1 MPRERLS
8 MRKVR
13 EVLRL
18 RSQGL
23 SYRAIAASCGVAS
36 GSVCEYIAAARA
48 AHLSWPLPED
58 LSDEDLE
65 QRLFPP
71 PPPAPEA
78 RPLPDWGYIAAELRR
93 KGVTLLLLWE
103 EYRSRHPDGYG
114 YSRFCDLYERFAQAA
129 EPRMHQVHK
138 AGEKLF
144 VDYAGQ
150 TVRLVDG
157 ATGEVREAQIFV
169 ATLGASDY
177 TFAEATWTQ
186 SLEDWIGSHV
196 RAFAFFGGVPAV
208 LVPDNLKSGV
218 KSACFYEPDLN
229 PTYREMA
236 EHYGLAVIPA
246 RVQKPRDKAKVENH
260 VRTVEQRILA
270 ALRNRTFFSIDEL
283 NHAIAELL
291 EALNDRPFQKLPGNR
306 RSLFEEIERS
316 ALRPLPDQPYVFARC
331 SRARVSIDYHIEVE
345 GCYYSVPYTLIK
357 QELDVR
363 ITARIVEALHKGKR
377 VASHPR
383 SYRSGHYSTLPEHMP
398 KAHQAY
404 LDWEPK
410 RLVRWATQTGPAT
423 AGVVTA
429 ILERL
434 VHPQQGYRAC
444 LGLIRLEKVYGKE
457 RLEAASARAL
467 ATGAIGYRSVKSI
480 LQAKLDTLPLTE
492 PPTIGALPDHK
503 NIRGANYYD

>member
-1 MPRERLS
+1 MPQERLS
-8 MRKVR
+8 MRKAR
-13 EVLRL
+13 EILRL
-18 RSQGL
+18 RQQGL
-23 SYRAIAASCGVAS
+23 SYRAIAASCGLGS
-36 GSVCEYIAAARA
+36 GTVCEYIGAARA
-48 AHLSWPLPED
+48 AGLSWPLPED
-58 LSDEDLE
+58 LEDDELE
-65 QRLFPP
+65 RRLFPP
-71 PPPAPEA
+71 PPPAPDC
-78 RPLPDWGYIAAELRR
+78 RPEPDWAYVASELRR
-93 KGVTLLLLWE
+93 KGVTRLLLWE
-103 EYRSRHPDGYG
+103 EYRRQHPDGYG
-114 YSRFCDLYERFAQAA
+114 YSRFCDLYERFAGSA

-150 TVRLVDG
+150 TVRVVDRQ
-157 ATGEVREAQIFV
+157 TGEVLEAQIFV

-177 TFAEATWTQ
+177 TFAEAAWTQ

-196 RAFAFFGGVPAV
+196 RAFAFFGGVPEI

-270 ALRNRTFFSIDEL
+270 ALRDRIFFSIEEL

-291 EALNDRPFQKLPGNR
+291 EALNDRPFQKLPGSR
-306 RSLFEEIERS
+306 RSLFKQIDQP
-316 ALRPLPDQPYVFARC
+316 ALRPLPDQPYIFARWG
-331 SRARVSIDYHIEVE
+331 RARVHIDYHIQVE
-345 GCYYSVPYTLIK
+345 DSHYSVPYTLIK

-383 SYRSGHYSTLPEHMP
+383 SHRPGHYSTLPEHMP
-398 KAHQAY
+398 RTHQAY

-410 RLVRWATQTGPAT
+410 RLVRWAAQTGPAT
-423 AGVVTA
+423 AGVVAA

-444 LGLIRLEKVYGKE
+444 LGLIRLEKTYGKE

-467 ATGAIGYRSVKSI
+467 AAGATSYRSVKSI
-480 LQAKLDTLPLTE
+480 LQAKLDTVPLGET
-492 PPTIGALPDHK
+492 TTGALPDHE
-503 NIRGANYYD
+503 NIRGANYYA